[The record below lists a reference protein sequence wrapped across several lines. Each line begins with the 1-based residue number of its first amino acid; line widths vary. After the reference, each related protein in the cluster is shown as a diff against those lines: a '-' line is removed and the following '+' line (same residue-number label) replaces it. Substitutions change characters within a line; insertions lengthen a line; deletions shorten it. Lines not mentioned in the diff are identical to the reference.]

1 MKARFTSA
9 KSQNAG
15 GVSVK
20 YLEQLIIPLKKAG
33 LIKSV
38 RGPKGGHMPTRPPDK
53 ITVGEVVSVLEGGVD
68 LTACLGDSSICDR
81 SEECLIR
88 STWAEAS
95 KAMYK
100 KLNSVTLHKII
111 KSKMQC

>member
-38 RGPKGGHMPTRPPDK
+38 KGPKGGHMLARPPGK

-95 KAMYK
+95 KAMYNK
-100 KLNSVTLHKII
+100 VEFGYPEQDH
-111 KSKMQC
+111 